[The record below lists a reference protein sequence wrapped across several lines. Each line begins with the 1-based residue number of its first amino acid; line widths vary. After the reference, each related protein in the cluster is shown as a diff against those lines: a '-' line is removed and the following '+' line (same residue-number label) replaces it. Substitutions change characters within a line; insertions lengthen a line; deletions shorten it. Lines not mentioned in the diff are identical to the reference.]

1 MAHDEVPGQ
10 RSEHAGQQ
18 VAPAQLAP
26 GESGIV
32 ALGKVTK
39 MPWHD
44 GHQVAD
50 LVLRKMDEVQRK
62 ILVSEWPGGAEAG
75 RRWWSAWPRPVME
88 VGAGVG
94 EELFGAVGVVVLMC
108 LNWLS
113 GLQFCRQVRLAGMH
127 R

>member
-1 MAHDEVPGQ
+1 MSATHDEVPGQ
-10 RSEHAGQQ
+10 RSEHAGRQ

-50 LVLRKMDEVQRK
+50 LVLRKMDEAQRK
-62 ILVSEWPGGAEAG
+62 ILVDRILAEG
-75 RRWWSAWPRPVME
+75 TNS
-88 VGAGVG
+88 
-94 EELFGAVGVVVLMC
+94 
-108 LNWLS
+108 
-113 GLQFCRQVRLAGMH
+113 VR
-127 R
+127 